1 MSTDD
6 TTTDAADST
15 TGPATAPQQGTTR
28 RGSGLTAPILLVAAL
43 VVALDQITK
52 QVALSTLAR
61 GEETRWFLGELLGWK
76 LVHNPGAALSIG
88 AGFTWILTI
97 IAIAVAAFII
107 ARASRITSKA
117 WGLSLALVLG
127 GALGNLIDRLARQ
140 PGFGEGHVVDFI
152 NYAGF
157 FVGNVADIAIVVAAC
172 VMIVLAFRGIP
183 MGLEGQ
189 DDAEATEGSGATE
202 GFEATEDAEAGEP
215 TDSTV
220 STDAGEGDG
229 PTSRGA
235 GSSSEDA

>member
-1 MSTDD
+1 MADSSPMSTDD
-6 TTTDAADST
+6 TTTDAADSAH
-15 TGPATAPQQGTTR
+15 GAGRDPEQGSGR
-28 RGSGLTAPILLVAAL
+28 RGSGLTAPILLVATL
-43 VVALDQITK
+43 VVALDQLTK
-52 QVALSTLAR
+52 QLALSTLER

-183 MGLEGQ
+183 MGTG
-189 DDAEATEGSGATE
+189 DDAATASAGS
-202 GFEATEDAEAGEP
+202 
-215 TDSTV
+215 
-220 STDAGEGDG
+220 DG
-229 PTSRGA
+229 PEDGSAAPVPDATSP
-235 GSSSEDA
+235 SEDA